1 MKSLNSDVAHPPVAV
16 DLAVPVMAATAHSL
30 PEQVHALGRARA
42 FAEPLLASEYL
53 DTGENV
59 LSHADAVAAILNDI
73 GGSEAMQAASY
84 LVYACDHL
92 NKPQETI
99 TKAFGSNFAA
109 LAMETTKLVR
119 VQQHARQSRL
129 ARQPATPDALVSSQ
143 AEGIQTENV
152 RKMLLAFSRDLR
164 VVMLRLA
171 SRLQTL
177 RFFAA
182 SKLPVP
188 QGIASESLQVFAP
201 LANRLGIWEIKWEME
216 DLAFRFLEPDTYRQ
230 VARLLDEKRVEREVH
245 VERMRSQLEQ
255 DLNANGISAKVSGR
269 PKHIYSIVKKMRGK
283 SLGFDQVY
291 DIRALRIVVTNVPEC
306 YAALSWV
313 HSHFS
318 PIAQE
323 FDDYIAKPKVNG
335 YQSLHTVV
343 RTEVGQIFEIQ
354 IRTDAMHA
362 YAEQGTA
369 AHWAYKEAG
378 TRGYQGQAQAGDY
391 QARIALAR
399 QLLALQQEL
408 ASSQVDAPESQAISA
423 EPERNA
429 DADDRIFVLTPQA
442 RIVELAP
449 GSTAVDFA
457 YALHTDLG
465 HRCRGA
471 RVDGVLM
478 PLTTPLRS
486 GQTVEIVAAKEG
498 GPSRDWLNPELG
510 YLRSPRARAKVRAWF
525 NQIAQEQTISK
536 GRAQVERL
544 LQREG
549 RTSINLQTL
558 AEGLGFRTAEELFE
572 RVGKDEFSQRQIEAY
587 LRGDQNAAEQ
597 DNTLQAFP
605 AQAARAGQH
614 GGQVLV
620 VGMGSLLTQLAPC
633 CKPAPPDAIG
643 GFVTRER
650 GVSVHRANCPNYL
663 NIATQHPERVIAV
676 AWGGPGAHESLYPID
691 LEVSANDRQGLL
703 RDISEVLAKEKI
715 NVIAVSTRSVRD
727 LAQMRFTVQLPDSSR
742 LKRALVLIAEVSGV
756 IKAGRK

>member
-1 MKSLNSDVAHPPVAV
+1 MTSNPIVTSGARIASDANQPDADRSPAGRAAALTNQARAYAAPLIASVNLETGEPALEHADGVRSILADIGADTEAQAAAYLNLAAPHLAHPL
-16 DLAVPVMAATAHSL
+16 DQLRKLFGEQLATLSVETRKLVEVSRMAREG
-30 PEQVHALGRARA
+30 P
-42 FAEPLLASEYL
+42 
-53 DTGENV
+53 
-59 LSHADAVAAILNDI
+59 
-73 GGSEAMQAASY
+73 SEAEQRRR
-84 LVYACDHL
+84 HI
-92 NKPQETI
+92 E
-99 TKAFGSNFAA
+99 
-109 LAMETTKLVR
+109 LVR
-119 VQQHARQSRL
+119 RL
-129 ARQPATPDALVSSQ
+129 
-143 AEGIQTENV
+143 
-152 RKMLLAFSRDLR
+152 LLGFSRDLR
-164 VVMLRLA
+164 VALLRLA
-171 SRLQTL
+171 SRLQSL
-177 RFFAA
+177 RFFTRARVQ
-182 SKLPVP
+182 PP
-188 QGIASESLQVFAP
+188 QSFLAESMEVYAP
-201 LANRLGIWEIKWEME
+201 LANRLGIWQVKWELE
-216 DLAFRFLEPDTYRQ
+216 DLSFRLSHPAIYKDI
-230 VARLLDEKRVEREVH
+230 ARKLDERRVERE
-245 VERMRSQLEQ
+245 Q
-255 DLNANGISAKVSGR
+255 GITAAIDRLQTELRQQHIAAQVLGR
-269 PKHIYSIVKKMRGK
+269 PKHIYSIWRKMQGK
-283 SLGFDQVY
+283 HLQFEQVM
-291 DIRALRIVVTNVPEC
+291 DLRALRIIVPDVSAC
-306 YAALSWV
+306 YAALSVV
-313 HSHFS
+313 HALWTAL
-318 PIAQE
+318 PEE
-323 FDDYIAKPKVNG
+323 FDDYIAKPKPNG

-423 EPERNA
+423 EPERNV

-605 AQAARAGQH
+605 AQAARAGQN

-650 GVSVHRANCPNYL
+650 GVSVHRSNCPNYL

-676 AWGGPGAHESLYPID
+676 AWGGPGAHETLYPID

-742 LKRALVLIAEVSGV
+742 LKRALVLIAEVPGV